1 MAKEICVVCGIET
14 PYDFETHIDYRI
26 GYVEGVGQLCG
37 QCSRDDNSSS
47 TISIPKS
54 LVKKYPNDMEL
65 GEKVRNI
72 YYNGI

>member
-1 MAKEICVVCGIET
+1 MAKEICVVCGKET
-14 PYDFETHIDYRI
+14 PYDFETHIDQRI
-26 GYVEGVGQLCG
+26 DYVEGIGQLCG
-37 QCSRDDNSSS
+37 QCSRNDNS

-65 GEKVRNI
+65 GEKVRDI